1 MAEILK
7 THTPIRR
14 VSIIKSSV
22 VRKSVVTSGVTPE
35 NFSPIETEVADN
47 QNAQNDIA
55 HFTEKLHE
63 EYERGFSDARVQL
76 EEEMLARSDKKVM
89 QLSRNFD
96 ALGQNFSK
104 EFDAFRHKI
113 EMIIPKLSIA
123 IAEKIIKQQVVA
135 SEVIVAQ
142 IREAVRRVV
151 GVEKIR
157 IRLNPLDEATIRE
170 HRNTVTSGTDS
181 VRDII
186 IEVDEKIEQG
196 GCIIESEI
204 GNVDARI
211 STQLKQ
217 IEDVFRE
224 QVPINKE

>member
-7 THTPIRR
+7 THTPLRR
-14 VSIIKSSV
+14 ISIIKSAV
-22 VRKSVVTSGVTPE
+22 VKKNTQAIESSPE
-35 NFSPIETEVADN
+35 NFFPIDAETVAVD
-47 QNAQNDIA
+47 NAQNDIA
-55 HFTEKLHE
+55 HFTEKRHE
-63 EYERGFSDARVQL
+63 EYERGFAEARVQL
-76 EEEMLARSDKKVM
+76 ESEMIARGEQKVA
-89 QLSRNFD
+89 QLSQNFEK
-96 ALGQNFSK
+96 LEQNFSK
-104 EFDAFRHKI
+104 EFNLFRNKI
-113 EMIIPKLSIA
+113 EMMIPKLSIA

-135 SEVIVAQ
+135 SDVIIVQ

-157 IRLNPLDEATIRE
+157 IRLNPLDETTIRE
-170 HRNTVTSGTDS
+170 HRGTITSGADS

-196 GCIIESEI
+196 GCIIESEM

-224 QVPINKE
+224 QVAAKE